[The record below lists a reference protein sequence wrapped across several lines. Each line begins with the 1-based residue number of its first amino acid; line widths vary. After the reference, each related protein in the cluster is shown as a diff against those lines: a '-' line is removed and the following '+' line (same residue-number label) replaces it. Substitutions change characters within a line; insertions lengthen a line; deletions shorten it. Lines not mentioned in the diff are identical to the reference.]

1 MASTIKSFS
10 YSLIVH
16 MGIVVCA
23 SLIFVS
29 PEKIEQNFG
38 NAIKLQLN
46 SIGNAYNGSSGL
58 EKVSKKVT
66 QSATKAQVPMAAS
79 AAEVNNNIASG
90 KAEAGNQSGSG
101 SGTRDSFSSSI
112 QNYSEPVYPRLAI
125 KRGLQG
131 SIKVKIEVGP
141 DGVPSQVL
149 ILKTSGHKILDES
162 ALSAVKKWVF
172 IKKPNASYFVEKTIV
187 FELNA

>member
-1 MASTIKSFS
+1 
-10 YSLIVH
+10 

-29 PEKIEQNFG
+29 PERIEQRFS
-38 NAIKLQLN
+38 NAIKVQLN
-46 SIGNAYNGSSGL
+46 SIGSAYNGSSGRD
-58 EKVSKKVT
+58 KVSKKVT
-66 QSATKAQVPMAAS
+66 QSATKAQVPTAANAS
-79 AAEVNNNIASG
+79 QVNNIVSG
-90 KAEAGNQSGSG
+90 KAEVGNQSGSG
-101 SGTRDSFSSSI
+101 TGDSFSSSI
-112 QNYSEPVYPRLAI
+112 QNYAEPVYPRLAI

-172 IKKPNASYFVEKTIV
+172 IKKPNATYFVEKTIV
-187 FELNA
+187 FELNT